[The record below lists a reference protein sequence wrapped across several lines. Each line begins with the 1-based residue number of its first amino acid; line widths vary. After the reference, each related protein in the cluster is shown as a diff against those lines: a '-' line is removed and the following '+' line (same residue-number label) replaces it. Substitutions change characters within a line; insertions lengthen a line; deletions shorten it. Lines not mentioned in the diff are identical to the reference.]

1 MPPRLVNAL
10 TRLAGCLRTRRGVAV
25 LALLVGTLVL
35 LFLIVRGQAE
45 PSHQKLSASE
55 WLELVNTN
63 QTRIVEVTTAFRA
76 MGPAG
81 AEYLGNELLRKPSRA
96 DEWLL
101 AHHAWIPDPLKRW
114 LLKPQRQAQ
123 NEMVLKLLTGL
134 GRDAAPAMPML
145 ITWLENSSNVVS
157 SSIRI
162 PQNSN
167 ILTNFGSARMIL
179 ITSGGSNLIR
189 TFHPPAGGH
198 YMTKTQTVV
207 MASGLVTTNVVL
219 SFRYASNTIPVTA
232 YHLLTNL
239 GSTDPR
245 IVPVL
250 LRPTDLPQPGFPSF
264 GTNLKTAALQS
275 LPLLI
280 DRVEQGNISER
291 VIAISLLKLTLPE
304 SAAARESLIRRLEQR
319 DQFSRDLIIG
329 ALAGVTND
337 LDRIVPFA
345 LDTLIKQGSGRP
357 YWQSTAYFTAL
368 SNFSRQRPQMI
379 PRLQELLPQASTGD
393 KIGILQ
399 VLGEVG
405 NSNNVNPQ
413 LLRTYTKHYEAH
425 VRTKAWF
432 ALGNITGDIDAKL
445 SEQLTMIEYGND
457 DVVWQACAKLGSL
470 GPAAVY
476 AIPVLQAHLH
486 HQNERIVAQAAESLG
501 QIGYRAKATQPNLEA
516 LREHPRPQI
525 RAAAEEAIRKISAT
539 PKAKGAE

>member
-1 MPPRLVNAL
+1 MSPRLVNAL
-10 TRLAGCLRTRRGVAV
+10 ARLAGFLRSRRSVA
-25 LALLVGTLVL
+25 LSAFLVGTLVL
-35 LFLIVRGQAE
+35 LFLSVRGKAE

-96 DEWLL
+96 AEWLL
-101 AHHAWIPDPLKRW
+101 AHHTQIPDPLKRW
-114 LLKPQRQAQ
+114 LLKPQRPARH
-123 NEMVLKLLTGL
+123 ETVLKLLTGL
-134 GRDAAPAMPML
+134 GADAAPAMPML
-145 ITWLENSSNVVS
+145 ITWLESSSNVVS
-157 SSIRI
+157 SSITL
-162 PQNSN
+162 PPNST
-167 ILTNFGSARMIL
+167 IHTTFGSVGMIWM
-179 ITSGGSNLIR
+179 TSGSSNSVR
-189 TFHPPAGGH
+189 SFYTPAGGH
-198 YMTKTQTVV
+198 YVPTTQTVV
-207 MASGLVTTNVVL
+207 MAPGLVSTNVVL
-219 SFRYASNTIPVTA
+219 SIRHASNAIPVTA

-250 LRPTDLPQPGFPSF
+250 LRPTDLTQPGFPSF

-275 LPLLI
+275 LPLLT
-280 DRVEQGNISER
+280 DRVEQGNIFEK

-304 SAAARESLIRRLEQR
+304 SAVARESLIRRLEQR

-345 LDTLIKQGSGRP
+345 LDTLIKQGLGRP
-357 YWQSTAYFTAL
+357 YSQSTAYFTAL
-368 SNFSRQRPQMI
+368 SNFARQRPPMI

-405 NSNNVNPQ
+405 NSNNVDSQ

-445 SEQLTMIEYGND
+445 SEQLTLIEYGND
-457 DVVWQACAKLGSL
+457 DVIRQACAKLGAL

-476 AIPVLQAHLH
+476 TVPVLQANLQ

-501 QIGYRAKATQPNLEA
+501 QIGYGAKATLPNLET

-525 RAAAEEAIRKISAT
+525 RAAATEAIRKISAP